1 MLIDC
6 MRKWNC
12 SPACTELEMVVM
24 DWAAKLFGLD
34 PVFHGNS
41 GIGGGI
47 ILVRTSNGS
56 QGRTSKGPMFR
67 VLHRK
72 PALQ

>member
-1 MLIDC
+1 
-6 MRKWNC
+6 
-12 SPACTELEMVVM
+12 MVVM

-47 ILVRTSNGS
+47 ILVRFSTSYKA
-56 QGRTSKGPMFR
+56 TPHDPIFR
-67 VLHRK
+67 VPHRK
-72 PALQ
+72 PA